1 MMHFFEIKVL
11 KVRHVDYIVFINQCA
26 ACSMLVG
33 KPYIVSKSFSFG
45 PIKLGFG
52 NAFGDFSH
60 FVFYFFQVVWQV
72 FNAFFLISYLIN
84 DITS

>member
-33 KPYIVSKSFSFG
+33 KPYIVSKSFSFVIE
-45 PIKLGFG
+45 PSKSSSLKM
-52 NAFGDFSH
+52 
-60 FVFYFFQVVWQV
+60 VFW
-72 FNAFFLISYLIN
+72 
-84 DITS
+84 